1 MISSICFL
9 RHIDTKGEEHID
21 IHEMFMIGFQ
31 ADAQNGL
38 FAAFTN
44 VWMLLNYFRVIN
56 SEWPLQIMGDG
67 TFKFCDQDIGLLG
80 KIQRFV
86 RRFLQISTLWTTAST
101 VCSTVT
107 EHFNAGIM

>member
-1 MISSICFL
+1 MGESIWFRDVEVISSICFL
-9 RHIDTKGEEHID
+9 RHLDTKGEEHIE

-31 ADAQNGL
+31 ADAHNGL

-67 TFKFCDQDIGLLG
+67 SIMVHSNSA
-80 KIQRFV
+80 IR
-86 RRFLQISTLWTTAST
+86 IT
-101 VCSTVT
+101 VYW
-107 EHFNAGIM
+107 EWE